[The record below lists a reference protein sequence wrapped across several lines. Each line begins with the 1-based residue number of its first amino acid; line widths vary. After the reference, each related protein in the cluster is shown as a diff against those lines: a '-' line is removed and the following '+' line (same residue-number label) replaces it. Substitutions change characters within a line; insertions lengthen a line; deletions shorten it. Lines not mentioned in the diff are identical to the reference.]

1 MQDEP
6 TNTEVVEEVV
16 ADEPQLAEPNQQT
29 EQIED
34 AVQEEAPEVAEEVEE
49 QTPAEE
55 ETTNEEPKE
64 NWSRR
69 KQERYIQLLDK
80 FGPPP
85 AQVQQAPYQR
95 NDALDYNQALDAD
108 PEVIKQLE
116 ADRKA
121 AEQAQYNRGRDESNQ
136 ALAYSQFYNNI
147 RFDLPLVSEKL
158 SKLDRQDAE
167 ALDLEYMK
175 ITGADPSR
183 GYVQNPNIGYAEFI
197 EARIEQ
203 AERLAASMA
212 ATTTKN
218 IVKQAAQT
226 GLRPDGSS
234 SKRLNLNQAPENMSI
249 EELYAVMGQKPPKQ

>member
-1 MQDEP
+1 MQDDT

-16 ADEPQLAEPNQQT
+16 ADEPQLAEPNK
-29 EQIED
+29 ESVEP
-34 AVQEEAPEVAEEVEE
+34 VQEEVVEEVQEVEE
-49 QTPAEE
+49 APAEE
-55 ETTNEEPKE
+55 TPEEEESEKPP
-64 NWSRR
+64 SRR
-69 KQERYIQLLDK
+69 EQLRIQTLLQK
-80 FGPPP
+80 YGPPP
-85 AQVQQAPYQR
+85 ERPVQQQAPYQR